1 MKKFIILLSLISLS
15 FTTIQDEY
23 CEGWEL
29 GYCQGWEDVKG
40 EFSICP
46 IVPMCPIAEI
56 FQNEYLDGY
65 NRGFKKGRVDANN
78 E

>member
-1 MKKFIILLSLISLS
+1 MKKIIILLSLISLS
-15 FTTIQDEY
+15 FTTLQEDY

-40 EFSICP
+40 EFSFCP
-46 IVPMCPIAEI
+46 IVPMCPMSEI
-56 FQNEYLDGY
+56 FQTEYLDGY

>member
-1 MKKFIILLSLISLS
+1 MKKIIILLSLISLS
-15 FTTIQDEY
+15 FTTLQEDY

-40 EFSICP
+40 EISICP
-46 IVPMCPIAEI
+46 IVPMCPMSEM
-56 FQNEYLDGY
+56 FKNEYLDGY

>member
-1 MKKFIILLSLISLS
+1 MKKIIILLSLISLS
-15 FTTIQDEY
+15 FTTLQEDY

-40 EFSICP
+40 EISTCP
-46 IVPMCPIAEI
+46 IVPMCPMAEI
-56 FQNEYLDGY
+56 FKEEYLDGY

>member
-15 FTTIQDEY
+15 FTTLQEDY

-40 EFSICP
+40 EISICP
-46 IVPMCPIAEI
+46 IVPMCPMPEI
-56 FQNEYLDGY
+56 FKEEYLDGY

>member
-15 FTTIQDEY
+15 FTTLQEDY

-40 EFSICP
+40 EISICP
-46 IVPMCPIAEI
+46 IVPMCPMAEI
-56 FQNEYLDGY
+56 FKEEYLDGY

>member
-1 MKKFIILLSLISLS
+1 MKKIIILLSLISLS
-15 FTTIQDEY
+15 FTTLQEDY

-40 EFSICP
+40 EISICP
-46 IVPMCPIAEI
+46 IVPMCPMPEI
-56 FQNEYLDGY
+56 FKEEYLDGY